1 MHTET
6 RSHAPRRRPELEPS
20 PRGFV
25 LRLWTRRGL
34 RRVELTR
41 KQAAALA
48 ERLNCA
54 LERSQPARLAPD
66 DEECWLDPQ
75 IM

>member
-1 MHTET
+1 MHTVT
-6 RSHAPRRRPELEPS
+6 RSHAVRPRLAVDKS
-20 PRGFV
+20 PRGFTLCFRNRHGQKRV
-25 LRLWTRRGL
+25 TLTRR
-34 RRVELTR
+34 
-41 KQAAALA
+41 QAAELA

-54 LERSQPARLAPD
+54 LERSEPPRLDA